1 MFPFTKILETPV
13 VLHKKMKDDD
23 ILFFSYSSYVNM
35 YMYIL
40 DRNDVNT
47 YYRENT
53 INTYSQHF
61 DISKIKST
69 VIREN
74 YYFGNEIISY
84 KYLSNKS
91 SSNCESSMSINNNEN
106 DGNINDS
113 ADFYLYKNEN
123 IAIVKTINEL
133 FIHKH
138 YLKYKI
144 LIVLEKRDDI
154 YYICYYYNNK
164 YIDQFFNAR
173 RKDHIL
179 IHLLEKA
186 EKQRIINKS
195 IKLLDNILIHPIP
208 YNDNRIL
215 YHIDSNVIFTNI
227 QLYNYQKN
235 DIVWFKN
242 LEKNIKEGNNTI
254 NFTVNYYYPILN
266 DNYII
271 SSTNRTII
279 PNINRLMYNTR
290 DNEYNDYN
298 DYNDDINEQSQDCT
312 VSTIYE
318 DPGLPR
324 PERSEDPVLY
334 MPEQSREKADEFTL
348 NNNDI
353 TRSFINKQCLKY
365 YGGNII
371 SDLGLGKTLIVL
383 YAILSEFFDER
394 SNPINRN
401 LYNFIEFGNCCNY
414 FYKLGQ
420 KKGLC
425 CNKEIHLNGLFCNE
439 HKKSIFIDK
448 RKIIIRNRE
457 YFDIKNYIIKVN
469 TFDLLN
475 TKSTLIICPS
485 HLCNQWITE
494 YYTKCNDK
502 IKKNTHVLLITTY
515 NQYANLTISDIL
527 FSDIVVISY
536 TFLVNNKYTNRIK
549 NFNKSYYHLDFI
561 NTKEFPLDIFNWHRI
576 IFEEFHELRNTVNFN
591 NIKRYIKSL
600 KSNYRWN
607 ISGTPFANGINGY
620 LDSLELN
627 TNIKMCDIRNTNDI
641 NVHDNNQLNTVFD
654 MNELMDIH
662 NIGLNSSCDLIKNTK
677 CLFKRNTKESIKNEY
692 ISNIILEHV
701 NLLTFTDE
709 ERSIYDSHLI
719 GFNNKYSKF
728 LIQLCCHPELYS
740 ETRHLLKNCKTLT
753 EIRNVL
759 LMNNKKNMKYYK
771 QSIDLLTNQITELE
785 SRESS
790 DENSLKLSVYRR
802 NLTNDKKMY
811 VNLEKTYIYLEKTI
825 NSIKENDIESCPIC
839 LDDMDEIAITSCGHK
854 FCWKCIEDYSKMNA
868 IKKCPCCKTIF
879 TSKDVYLI
887 KKSND
892 VSNTNENEEL
902 RQIIN
907 NTKSTKIG
915 NIIYWLKQKLLKT
928 NSKSTDEETE
938 KEKIPKIIVFSQ
950 WDEILNKVSDCLS
963 EYNINV
969 VHCKGSVYQKKK
981 SIELFMNSDKFN
993 IIMLSSRNAASGIN
1007 LTVAN
1012 EIVLIEPVYGK
1023 NEYRKNIENQAIGRC
1038 ARIGNTQ
1045 NINVNRF
1052 IINNTIESDIYNGM
1066 IDDSKLKI
1074 MPQNT

>member
-1 MFPFTKILETPV
+1 MFPFTKILETPI
-13 VLHKKMKDDD
+13 VLHKKIKDDD

-35 YMYIL
+35 YMYII
-40 DRNDVNT
+40 DRNDIYN
-47 YYRENT
+47 YYTENT
-53 INTYSQHF
+53 VNTYSQHF
-61 DISKIKST
+61 DISKIKSS

-74 YYFGNEIISY
+74 YYFGNETISY
-84 KYLSNKS
+84 KYLSNKKKETHLPIAQDSGS
-91 SSNCESSMSINNNEN
+91 SSHEASRTIHNDPDSVRPCTRQDDPDSVRPCTRQDGIVNESV
-106 DGNINDS
+106 
-113 ADFYLYKNEN
+113 DFYLYKKED
-123 IAIVKTINEL
+123 ITIVKAINEL
-133 FIHKH
+133 FIQKH

-144 LIVLEKRDDI
+144 LLTLEKRDDI

-179 IHLLEKA
+179 IYLLEKA

-195 IKLLDNILIHPIP
+195 IKLLDNILINPIS
-208 YNDNRIL
+208 YNDNRIP
-215 YHIDSNVIFTNI
+215 YNIDANVIFNNI

-235 DIVWFKN
+235 DIIWFKN
-242 LEKNIKEGNNTI
+242 LEKNVTDGNNTI
-254 NFTVNYYYPILN
+254 DFTVNYYYPILN

-290 DNEYNDYN
+290 DNER
-298 DYNDDINEQSQDCT
+298 NEYDGESVEEQ
-312 VSTIYE
+312 VNVESTI
-318 DPGLPR
+318 
-324 PERSEDPVLY
+324 
-334 MPEQSREKADEFTL
+334 
-348 NNNDI
+348 NNHDI
-353 TRSFINKQCLKY
+353 TSSFINKQSLKY

-401 LYNFIEFGNCCNY
+401 LYNFIEFGDRCNY
-414 FYKLGQ
+414 FYKLGPR
-420 KKGLC
+420 KGLC
-425 CNKEIHLNGLFCNE
+425 CNKEIHCSGLFCNE

-448 RKIIIRNRE
+448 RQIIMRNSE
-457 YFDIKNYIIKVN
+457 YFDIKNYIIKIN
-469 TFDLLN
+469 TFDFIN
-475 TKSTLIICPS
+475 TKSTLIVCPS
-485 HLCNQWITE
+485 HLCNQWVTE
-494 YYTKCNDK
+494 YYTKCNNK
-502 IKKNTHVLLITTY
+502 VKKNTHVLLITTY

-536 TFLVNNKYTNRIK
+536 TFLVNNKYTNIIK

-561 NTKEFPLDIFNWHRI
+561 NTKEFPLHIFNWHRI
-576 IFEEFHELRNTVNFN
+576 IFEEYHELRNTVNFN

-627 TNIKMCDIRNTNDI
+627 TNIKMRDIRNTSNI
-641 NVHDNNQLNTVFD
+641 IIHDNNQLNTVFD

-662 NIGLNSSCDLIKNTK
+662 NIGLNSNCDLIKNTT

-692 ISNIILEHV
+692 ISNVIIEHV

-753 EIRNVL
+753 EIRDVL
-759 LMNNKKNMKYYK
+759 LMNNKKNMNYYK
-771 QSIDLLTNQITELE
+771 QSIDLLTSQIAELE

-854 FCWKCIEDYSKMNA
+854 FCWKCIEDYSKMNS

-887 KKSND
+887 KKSIL
-892 VSNTNENEEL
+892 VSNNTNENEEL
-902 RQIIN
+902 REMIN

-915 NIIYWLKQKLLKT
+915 NIIYWLKQTLLK
-928 NSKSTDEETE
+928 NKSMETE
-938 KEKIPKIIVFSQ
+938 TEKIPKIIVFSQ

-981 SIELFMNSDKFN
+981 SIELFMSSDKYN

-1012 EIVLIEPVYGK
+1012 EIVLIEPVYGN

-1066 IDDSKLKI
+1066 IDDTKLKI